1 LNIVIIGAGDVG
13 YDLGGM
19 LSGEKHD
26 VTVLDKQQTA
36 LERCSNRFDILPVEG
51 SGTSVSDLLRAGVGK
66 ADLVVAAT
74 DVDEVNM
81 VASLLSKR
89 IGARMVI
96 ARLRNEEH
104 NQENGI
110 VKPSDFGIDVVI
122 NPERSVSGE
131 IVNLI
136 RRAGASDLVSLAG
149 NRITVIGIRVEPG
162 SVLVGKTL
170 RELASWNSDVN
181 FRIVAIFRRG
191 LTIIPFGNDKFQ
203 GNDQIF
209 ILAKTEDIE
218 KIIVIS
224 GHRGNK
230 ISRIM
235 IAGGSLV
242 GKYLAHDLSKE
253 NRDLSIKLIEP
264 DYDTAYKLAADL
276 KGILVLHGDPT
287 DLNLLVTEG
296 LLDTDVF
303 IAVSS
308 DEESNIISCLMAK
321 HLKVSKTVAMVSKS
335 DYIPLSQT
343 IGLDAAVNKK
353 LAAANEIHRY
363 VRKGKVLAVSALHG
377 IQAELLEL
385 SPSPGRK
392 ITGKPVSKLSLPKGA
407 VIGAIL
413 RGDHVE
419 IAMGESVINSGDRVI
434 VFCLPNAIDKVTD
447 LFH

>member
-1 LNIVIIGAGDVG
+1 MNIVIIGAGDVG
-13 YDLGGM
+13 FDLGGM

-26 VTVLDKQQTA
+26 VTIIDKNQAA
-36 LERCSNRFDILPVEG
+36 LERCTSRFDILPVEG
-51 SGTSVSDLLRAGVGK
+51 SGTSVPDLMRAGVSK
-66 ADLVVAAT
+66 ADMVVAAT
-74 DVDEVNM
+74 DIDEVNM

-96 ARLRNEEH
+96 ARLRNEDH
-104 NQENGI
+104 NQISGP
-110 VKPSDFGIDVVI
+110 VQPSDFGIDVVI
-122 NPERSVSGE
+122 NPERSVSRE

-136 RRAGASDLVSLAG
+136 RRAGATDLVSLAD
-149 NRITVIGIRVEPG
+149 NRITVTGIRIEPG
-162 SVLVGKTL
+162 SGLVGKTL
-170 RELASWNSDVN
+170 RELASLHSSID

-191 LTIIPFGNDKFQ
+191 LTIIPFGDDKLQ

-209 ILAKTEDIE
+209 ILSETSSVEEVIGITGRTE
-218 KIIVIS
+218 
-224 GHRGNK
+224 NK

-242 GKYLAHDLSKE
+242 GKYLAHDISRE
-253 NRDLSIKLIEP
+253 NSDFSIKLIEP
-264 DYDTAYKLAADL
+264 DYDKAYKLASDL
-276 KGILVLHGDPT
+276 KDILVLHGDPT

-303 IAVSS
+303 IAVSD

-321 HLKVSKTVAMVSKS
+321 HLKVSKTVAMVSKA

-353 LAAANEIHRY
+353 LAAANEIHRH
-363 VRKGKVLAVSALHG
+363 VRKGNVLAVSALHG

-385 SPSPGRK
+385 SPSPGKK
-392 ITGKPVSKLSLPKGA
+392 ITGRPIRKLPLPKGS

-413 RGDHVE
+413 HENRVE
-419 IAMGESVINSGDRVI
+419 IAMGDSIINTGDRVI
-434 VFCLPNAIDKVTD
+434 VFCLPDAIDKVTD